1 MKIPSRALG
10 RLLVASITISLIGVM
25 AGCATVTHSKPGT
38 STTIILTRHG
48 DRDALSTVLNDKGR
62 LRAQALVKAVGHMKI
77 TAIYSPDLTR
87 NRDTAK
93 PLAKHLGIKTTVV
106 SSSPSIN
113 EVTSTMLTKHTGE
126 IVLWVGNS
134 NNLEGIYELLGG
146 EGSAPT
152 SYGDLYIMKIKDSG
166 DPEVTQRSYG
176 PR

>member
-1 MKIPSRALG
+1 MKLINRV
-10 RLLVASITISLIGVM
+10 LVTSLTFFLIGAL

-48 DRDALSTVLNDKGR
+48 DRDAFSKELNDKGR
-62 LRAQALVKAVGHMKI
+62 LRAQALVKAVGNMNI
-77 TAIYSPDLTR
+77 TAIYCPDLVR
-87 NRDTAK
+87 NRDTAA

-113 EVTSTMLTKHTGE
+113 DVTKTMLSNHAGE
-126 IVLWVGNS
+126 TVLWVGNS
-134 NNLEGIYELLGG
+134 NNLDGIYDLLGG

-166 DPEVTQRSYG
+166 EPDITQKRYG